1 MSQVVTPEEMHAV
14 TAPFLEKIQP
24 EPTPT
29 REQQLELAY
38 TNLRHKLDEMT
49 AERLTLQADL
59 SLALDALKTLA
70 GSAQMAVTELEGEEI
85 VL

>member
-1 MSQVVTPEEMHAV
+1 MSQVVTPEEMRAV

-29 REQQLELAY
+29 REQQLEAE
-38 TNLRHKLDEMT
+38 NARIRHTLDELS
-49 AERLTLQADL
+49 AKYLTVRADL